1 MSPMS
6 MPRLIP
12 ERPAA
17 GLLVAAVVSVAFG
30 WIAATHASGVA
41 GGADSAGY
49 LSAARGIRTGQ
60 HAIRIRALDQF
71 ELDDFRAPIFTPI
84 GFSPGTAGTHAPLYP
99 PGFPMHVAALGAI
112 IGHDAASRLV
122 APLAGAAGLLA
133 FFIVARLLGLT
144 AVYAS
149 AGTLILAAC
158 PTYLYQS
165 VQPMSDI
172 VATAWTLVGF
182 GAALGARRHH
192 AWAVLAG
199 AAFGLT
205 VATRPT
211 GALLLP
217 GLLAALPHARG
228 AYGLL
233 CLGAVPL
240 AIVNGWYNDAAY
252 GGVFV
257 QGYAGLGGDV
267 EFALGFMP
275 TRVAYY
281 LLWLSVLMTPLV
293 TAAGLGAMLAPG
305 VRRRDRLLLSLWFAP
320 TFLFYCAYRYYDAWW
335 YTRFLLPVVPAV
347 ILGAL
352 LATRAL
358 RERLTGWLER
368 QGRSRNAD
376 VLLAGALVI
385 VVGVGVSHTGRFGV
399 LDLHD
404 GERVY
409 REAALGT
416 LVRVPPRSIIVSMQT
431 SGALAYYTGFMVAR
445 WDVLEPERFEWMS
458 ARWRADG
465 YAVYALLFPFE
476 VDGFTRRV
484 GADWDEITTF
494 RQVALLELRP

>member
-1 MSPMS
+1 MFL
-6 MPRLIP
+6 PRLIP
-12 ERPAA
+12 ERPAT
-17 GLLVAAVVSVAFG
+17 GLLVAVAVSAAFG
-30 WIAATHASGVA
+30 WVAATHASGVA

-49 LSAARGIRTGQ
+49 LSAARGMRTGPL
-60 HAIRIRALDQF
+60 ATRIRALDLF
-71 ELDDFRAPIFTPI
+71 DLDDFRAPIFTPI
-84 GFSPGTAGTHAPLYP
+84 GSSPGTDGTYAPLYP
-99 PGFPMHVAALGAI
+99 PGFPMHVAAFGAV
-112 IGHDAASRLV
+112 IGHEAASRLV

-133 FFIVARLLGLT
+133 FFLVARLLGLT
-144 AVYAS
+144 TGYAA

-158 PTYLYQS
+158 PTYVYQS

-172 VATAWTLVGF
+172 VATAWTLVAF
-182 GAALGARRHH
+182 GAALGARLHH
-192 AWAVLAG
+192 GWAVLAG
-199 AAFGLT
+199 AAFGLS

-233 CLGAVPL
+233 FLGALPL
-240 AIVNGWYNDAAY
+240 AVVNGWYNAAAY

-257 QGYAGLGGDV
+257 QGYARLGGDI
-267 EFALGFMP
+267 EFALGFIP
-275 TRVAYY
+275 TRVTYY
-281 LLWLSVLMTPLV
+281 LLWLSALMTPLV

-305 VRRRDRLLLSLWFAP
+305 IRRRDRLLLGLWFAP

-335 YTRFLLPVVPAV
+335 YTRLLLPVVPAL

-352 LATRAL
+352 LVSRAL
-358 RERLTGWLER
+358 RERLTGRLDR
-368 QGRSRNAD
+368 GGRSRTAD
-376 VLLAGALVI
+376 LVLAGALAI
-385 VVGVGVSHTGRFGV
+385 VVGVGAAHTGRFGT

-404 GERVY
+404 GETVY

-431 SGALAYYTGFMVAR
+431 SGALAYYTDFMVAR
-445 WDVLEPERFEWMS
+445 WDFLEPERFDWMS

-476 VDGFTRRV
+476 VDDFKRRV
-484 GADWDEITTF
+484 SGHWDEIAMF
-494 RQVALLELRP
+494 RQVTLFERRQ